1 MPLRATMRMLG
12 RALRLRCPH
21 CGGRPVL
28 KDWFHLRERCPRC
41 RLNLE
46 RGENDYFLG
55 AYTLSLIAVETV
67 FALGFLLVLV
77 LTWPDPPWAAIQ
89 WGGAIVLTASVI
101 GWYPFAKLLWLAIDL
116 VFRPVAYKELGWHDE
131 EGIE

>member
-1 MPLRATMRMLG
+1 MPLRSTLKMLG

-46 RGENDYFLG
+46 RGESDYFLG

-101 GWYPFAKLLWLAIDL
+101 AWYPFAKLLWLAIDL
-116 VFRPVAYKELGWHDE
+116 IFRPVAYRELGWHDE

>member
-1 MPLRATMRMLG
+1 MFG

-46 RGENDYFLG
+46 RGESDYFLG
-55 AYTLSLIAVETV
+55 GYTLSLLAVEAL
-67 FALGFLLVLV
+67 FALGFVVVLY
-77 LTWPDPPWAAIQ
+77 LTWPNPPWEAMQ
-89 WGGAIVLTASVI
+89 WVGAIVLGVSVI
-101 GWYPFAKLLWLAIDL
+101 AWYPFAKLVWLAVDL
-116 VFRPVAYKELGWHDE
+116 IFRPVAYRELGWHEE